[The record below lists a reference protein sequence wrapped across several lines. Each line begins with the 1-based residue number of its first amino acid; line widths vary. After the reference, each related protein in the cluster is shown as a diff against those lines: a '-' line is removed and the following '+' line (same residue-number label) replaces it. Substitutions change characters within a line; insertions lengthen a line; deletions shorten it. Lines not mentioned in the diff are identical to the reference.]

1 MTRTRKKQ
9 SPSKELVPIK
19 HPDWDQQV
27 KDVLEMVHR
36 YTRTGPD
43 GYRSPPETR
52 RALNVDAVSRLD
64 GLVER
69 LDEKLRGPTPKK
81 GTSPVPESAQP
92 TRVWPIV
99 GDEAGF

>member
-1 MTRTRKKQ
+1 MTRARRK

-27 KDVLEMVHR
+27 RDVLEMVHR

-43 GYRSPPETR
+43 GYRTPPDTR
-52 RALNVDAVSRLD
+52 RALALDAGSRLH
-64 GLVER
+64 GLVDQ
-69 LDEKLRGPTPKK
+69 LDTKLRG
-81 GTSPVPESAQP
+81 GVAEQDVA
-92 TRVWPIV
+92 TRVWPLV